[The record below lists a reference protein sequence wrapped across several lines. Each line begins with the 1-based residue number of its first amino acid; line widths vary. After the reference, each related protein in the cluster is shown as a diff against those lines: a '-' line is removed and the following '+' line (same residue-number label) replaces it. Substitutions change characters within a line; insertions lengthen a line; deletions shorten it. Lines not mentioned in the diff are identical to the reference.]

1 MIDQI
6 LKELEESLKKIFEK
20 FATEI
25 KSIRSNRPSVE
36 LIENIKVNFYND
48 VLTIK
53 QLGALSIKPPRT
65 IQINVWDK
73 NAINAISGAIN
84 DSKMGFGVSVDGN
97 TIYVNLPELTSERKL
112 EFSKLAK
119 KITEEAR
126 IQIRN
131 KRDESIKKLK
141 NLEEEKKINEDDVF
155 KTKEK
160 IQKII
165 DDINFKVE
173 STLEEKLKELS
184 L

>member
-1 MIDQI
+1 MINQI

-20 FATEI
+20 FSSEI

-48 VLTIK
+48 NLTIK

-119 KITEEAR
+119 KIAEEAR
-126 IQIRN
+126 IQVRA

-141 NLEEEKKINEDDVF
+141 NLEEEKKINEDEVF

-165 DDINFKVE
+165 DDVNSKIE
-173 STLEEKLKELS
+173 LTLEEKLNELN

>member
-6 LKELEESLKKIFEK
+6 IKEFELILKNILEKFELE
-20 FATEI
+20 I
-25 KSIRSNRPSVE
+25 KTIRSNRPSIE
-36 LIENIKVNFYND
+36 LIENIKVNVYNN

-73 NAINAISGAIN
+73 NVINPILGALN
-84 DSKMGFGVSVDGN
+84 DSKMGFSSSTEGS

-112 EFSKLAK
+112 EFIKLAK
-119 KITEEAR
+119 KMAEETR

-131 KRDESIKKLK
+131 KRDEIIKKIR
-141 NLEEEKKINEDDVF
+141 NLEEDKKINEDDIF
-155 KTKEK
+155 KSKEK

-165 DDINFKVE
+165 DEINSKIE
-173 STLEEKLKELS
+173 LILENKIQELNN
-184 L
+184 